1 MGLRHARGRGRVPTG
16 GRWLSAALLV
26 VLAMTAGACSSGD
39 TDDADAPHAD
49 PTTTTTAPERL
60 VEPVDVRLPPDTA
73 SGPANASLLD
83 LGDSGYT
90 EEEFFFDGHATSYD
104 LASPATSDGQ
114 WDAVEAATAA
124 FTSRLL
130 VRRPENPE
138 DFSGV
143 VLVEWLNVSGG
154 VDGDPDWG
162 YNSDEIIREGHAW
175 VGVSAQRVGVTGSPG
190 SVAGPG
196 GALVNA
202 DPERYG
208 DLDHPGDDVRLRHLH
223 PGRPCGSRARR
234 SRPPRAFGAVDD
246 HRHGRVPVGDLPQH
260 LRQRRPG
267 HRRALRRVP
276 RPQPRRSRPDLGCR
290 TGDWTATRCGS
301 EPISTHPS

>member
-1 MGLRHARGRGRVPTG
+1 MPTHRTPTRRQPRRPPSAWWSPSTFVCHPTPRAGRRT
-16 GRWLSAALLV
+16 
-26 VLAMTAGACSSGD
+26 
-39 TDDADAPHAD
+39 H
-49 PTTTTTAPERL
+49 E
-60 VEPVDVRLPPDTA
+60 
-73 SGPANASLLD
+73 LLD

-162 YNSDEIIREGHAW
+162 SNSDEIIREGHAW

-196 GALVNA
+196 G
-202 DPERYG
+202 
-208 DLDHPGDDVRLRHLH
+208 
-223 PGRPCGSRARR
+223 
-234 SRPPRAFGAVDD
+234 GA
-246 HRHGRVPVGDLPQH
+246 G
-260 LRQRRPG
+260 QR
-267 HRRALRRVP
+267 
-276 RPQPRRSRPDLGCR
+276 
-290 TGDWTATRCGS
+290 
-301 EPISTHPS
+301 